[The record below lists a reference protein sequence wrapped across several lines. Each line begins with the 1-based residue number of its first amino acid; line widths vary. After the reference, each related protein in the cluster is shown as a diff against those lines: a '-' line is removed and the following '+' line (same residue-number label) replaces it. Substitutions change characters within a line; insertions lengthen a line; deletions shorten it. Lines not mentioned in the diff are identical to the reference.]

1 MNIKLY
7 IKKIKLIRIYYL
19 EFNKIEGTNFTYKD
33 VYFDMDFCERCGKNT
48 ECVVGIC
55 QEDSEQERDD
65 ID

>member
-1 MNIKLY
+1 MAYFCLDC
-7 IKKIKLIRIYYL
+7 
-19 EFNKIEGTNFTYKD
+19 FNKIEETNFTYKD